1 LAIVIDLTLAFCK
14 NGHMHYKQTR
24 QGRTATLINQD
35 VLDTPDALLFEGG
48 PQPASAS
55 DSTQGRGTVRFFKHQ
70 GLSLVQKKY
79 HRGGFFGRLIK
90 DSYVYTGIESSR
102 MWREFLLL
110 GQMLELGL
118 PVPRPVAARCVRGT
132 LLTYQGDLITE
143 RISNSETLAD
153 LLCRQALPE
162 STWQALGQTISR
174 FHQQRIDHTDLNA
187 ANILLTDSDQIYLI
201 DFDKCAMR
209 PAGDDRWCDAN
220 LGRLH
225 RSLLKWQKRD
235 PAFHFEP
242 HCWQAL
248 LSGYHQPNSNTPSS
262 SESRLSNF

>member
-1 LAIVIDLTLAFCK
+1 
-14 NGHMHYKQTR
+14 M
-24 QGRTATLINQD
+24 INQD
-35 VLDTPDALLFEGG
+35 VLDTPDALLFDAE
-48 PQPASAS
+48 PTPASAS
-55 DSTQGRGTVRFFKHQ
+55 DKTQGRGTVRFFAHH

-79 HRGGFFGRLIK
+79 HRGGFFGRLIR
-90 DSYVYTGIESSR
+90 DSYLYTGIKNSR

-110 GQMLELGL
+110 GQMLDLGL
-118 PVPRPVAARCVRGT
+118 PVPRPIAARCVRTG
-132 LLTYQGDLITE
+132 LLTCQGNLITE
-143 RISNSETLAD
+143 RISNSETLAER
-153 LLCRQALPE
+153 LCRQALPE

-209 PAGDDRWCDAN
+209 PAGSTKWCDAN

-235 PAFHFEP
+235 SAFHFEP
-242 HCWQAL
+242 QHWQTL
-248 LSGYHQPNSNTPSS
+248 LRGYHQPNSNTPSS
-262 SESRLSNF
+262 SESRFSNF